1 MDKDI
6 KDGIE
11 NIRNAIEGLVDI
23 LYKKEIQPKE
33 LPKPTHYC
41 TREGGKWYNW
51 IDLNNRG
58 MQFTRNGTHAIKF
71 DNGAIFDMVNGW
83 RQSSWGNTVTWTCP
97 YCDAIYRAYDGYKNH
112 VINCNGKAQSIESVP
127 ERNEMG
133 AENHLQPS
141 DFSERLVR
149 RYPVEISPEGDLKTS
164 STDQRIVSRGLLENA
179 IALMEAY
186 CPESSKAC
194 IDAVNDLTKALQT
207 EKSEL
212 RAPK

>member
-1 MDKDI
+1 MERDKLLTI
-6 KDGIE
+6 AQG
-11 NIRNAIEGLVDI
+11 NANKLGAAKMQIYPHYD
-23 LYKKEIQPKE
+23 KEIEELREFFADVIVILQKNTG

-58 MQFTRNGTHAIKF
+58 IQFTRNGAHAIKF

-83 RQSSWGNTVTWTCP
+83 RNE
-97 YCDAIYRAYDGYKNH
+97 
-112 VINCNGKAQSIESVP
+112 AQSIESVP

-141 DFSERLVR
+141 DFSERFVP